1 MGVLTLPNKKVSQT
15 RRSTLKE
22 LFLDVETTG
31 TWLDG
36 DAFSHKTK
44 SGSYYHWDDLTE
56 IAVCDAEGNEV
67 YRSYVRPKHRYF
79 QCLSKWYPSEKP
91 IGAKNSDW
99 TKASNGK
106 SPVQVVKEL
115 RPILQGTRVI
125 VHNLSFDEKVLR
137 DSYAVS
143 AGENHVGIHD
153 LFPSTEF
160 ICSRKRATRVMP
172 KAETHYRG
180 CGERCRGHRLT
191 HLHHQ
196 FGFGDYDEH
205 DPLADVQALARVWS
219 VLTTKS

>member
-1 MGVLTLPNKKVSQT
+1 M
-15 RRSTLKE
+15 KE

-36 DAFSHKTK
+36 DAFSQKTK

-67 YRSYVRPKHRYF
+67 YRSYVRPKYRYF
-79 QCLSKWYPSEKP
+79 QCLSDWYPSEKP
-91 IGAKNSDW
+91 IGTKNSDW
-99 TKASNGK
+99 TKAINGK
-106 SPVQVVKEL
+106 TPVRVVEEL

-143 AGENHVGIHD
+143 AGMNHVSIHD
-153 LFPSTEF
+153 LFPSTDF
-160 ICSRKRATRVMP
+160 VCSKKRAVRVLP

-180 CGERCRGHRLT
+180 CGE
-191 HLHHQ
+191 
-196 FGFGDYDEH
+196 
-205 DPLADVQALARVWS
+205 
-219 VLTTKS
+219 KM